1 MKINKILISIFLL
14 IIVGC
19 KENNTETKKS
29 IGIDTA
35 KIQKTDNSS
44 TNSNELNGFIKE
56 SIVISCGSG
65 CAISYS
71 PENIHQLGHKIEV
84 KFNVEMYEDEVV
96 TDTYKEIYTFIYD
109 DKYNLLQVKSE
120 GENKNY
126 LDTLNPDARE
136 SFVNFG
142 NGLIKNKSNAN
153 ETKTSAYVENR
164 IKLPYNK
171 TINLKTIKYNV
182 LDSGY
187 FKGITKFICDP
198 NNPRYLPLPQKDDI
212 EVILVPQD
220 CGDFPYRFYL
230 LTIKNNNVIGNLYV
244 EGEWYEPDDEEN
256 KEISSFSIDKNY
268 NIKVET
274 KFLDSFKSDIYKISD
289 NGKIIKQ

>member
-1 MKINKILISIFLL
+1 MSFLL
-14 IIVGC
+14 FFLIGC
-19 KENNTETKKS
+19 KKSNTSEIININVKDSVKTQNSTKVN
-29 IGIDTA
+29 
-35 KIQKTDNSS
+35 DNS
-44 TNSNELNGFIKE
+44 KE
-56 SIVISCGSG
+56 QSDSFVISCGSG
-65 CAISYS
+65 CAMTYNLKNVKDLGNIKEVRFEVETYIDEVLSETNDETYLFYYNQS
-71 PENIHQLGHKIEV
+71 NQIEKIQHKGEKENILE
-84 KFNVEMYEDEVV
+84 
-96 TDTYKEIYTFIYD
+96 
-109 DKYNLLQVKSE
+109 NLLPNAVNSFKNFAGKLVNDTKINTVQDTKSI
-120 GENKNY
+120 NN
-126 LDTLNPDARE
+126 
-136 SFVNFG
+136 
-142 NGLIKNKSNAN
+142 N
-153 ETKTSAYVENR
+153 E
-164 IKLPYNK
+164 KLPYNK

-187 FKGITKFICDP
+187 FKGITKFICDS

-244 EGEWYEPDDEEN
+244 EGEWHEPDDEEN
-256 KEISSFSIDKNY
+256 TEVSSFSIDKNY

>member
-1 MKINKILISIFLL
+1 MQTSKKVIMSFLL
-14 IIVGC
+14 FFLIGC
-19 KENNTETKKS
+19 KKSNTSEIININVKDSVKTQNSTKVN
-29 IGIDTA
+29 
-35 KIQKTDNSS
+35 DNS
-44 TNSNELNGFIKE
+44 KE
-56 SIVISCGSG
+56 QSDSFVISCGSG
-65 CAISYS
+65 CAMTYNLKNVKDLGNIKEVRFEVETYIDEVLSETNDETYFFYYNRS
-71 PENIHQLGHKIEV
+71 NQIEKIQHKGEKENILE
-84 KFNVEMYEDEVV
+84 
-96 TDTYKEIYTFIYD
+96 
-109 DKYNLLQVKSE
+109 NLLPNAVNSFKNFAGKLVNDTKINTVQDTKSI
-120 GENKNY
+120 NN
-126 LDTLNPDARE
+126 
-136 SFVNFG
+136 
-142 NGLIKNKSNAN
+142 N
-153 ETKTSAYVENR
+153 E
-164 IKLPYNK
+164 KLPYNK

-187 FKGITKFICDP
+187 FKGITKFICDS

-244 EGEWYEPDDEEN
+244 EGEWHEPDDEEN
-256 KEISSFSIDKNY
+256 TEVSSFSIDKNY